1 MGWLRD
7 WRRRR
12 VLARA
17 EPDLAT
23 WHAACAGQAVLAGL
37 SADESARLRQLAT
50 LFLHE
55 KTFEAAAD
63 LTLTAPMRWRI
74 AAVAC
79 LPVLNLGL
87 DWYDG
92 WSAIV
97 VYPGEFMARQEYTDE
112 AGVVHTLRRP
122 LIGEAWERGPVI
134 LSWADVLDSE
144 TAADGFNVVIHELAH
159 KLDLLG
165 GEANGLPPLHRG
177 QSVRQW
183 ADTFTRAYDDFCARV
198 DAGEQTAIDPYA
210 SDSPGEFF
218 AVLSEAFFELP
229 EVLAREYPDVHA
241 RLKDFYRQDP
251 LARGARLSA

>member
-12 VLARA
+12 VLRQSEADA
-17 EPDLAT
+17 PT
-23 WHAACAGQAVLAGL
+23 WQAACNAQAVLTGL
-37 SADESARLRQLAT
+37 PPADQDRLRRLAT

-63 LTLTAPMRWRI
+63 LTLTPPMRWRI

-87 DWYDG
+87 DWYEG

-97 VYPGEFMARQEYTDE
+97 VYPGEFMARQDFTDE
-112 AGVVHTLRRP
+112 AGIVHQLRRP

-159 KLDLLG
+159 KLDLLN

-177 QSVRQW
+177 MSVRAW
-183 ADTFTRAYDDFCARV
+183 AGIFTRAYDDFCVRV
-198 DAGEQTAIDPYA
+198 DAGEDTAIDPYA
-210 SDSPGEFF
+210 SDSPAEFF
-218 AVLSEAFFELP
+218 AVLSEAFFETP
-229 EVLAREYPDVHA
+229 AVLNATYPPVYA
-241 RLKDFYRQDP
+241 QLRAFYRQDP
-251 LARGARLSA
+251 LLRLS